1 MAPRLRPI
9 GLVRATFHLAE
20 EIPLGSG
27 HTLLTLGAFV
37 LLSTIL
43 VNFYGTSASA
53 GDAIGSGQDGIFL
66 TSITTS
72 FIEQAQGLAFD
83 SITDTMH
90 VGLSDITSLTSPL
103 SLGPEA
109 GEDSLQAFND
119 FDDLNGF
126 SIEREAGTSNRRYRA
141 EFVVSYVDMTDL
153 EKVLMSRTF
162 IKRLDIKT
170 WRTFPVSRE
179 SGVDTLRTSFV
190 MGYFHFD

>member
-1 MAPRLRPI
+1 M
-9 GLVRATFHLAE
+9 
-20 EIPLGSG
+20 GSG

-83 SITDTMH
+83 AVTDTMH
-90 VGLSDITSLTSPL
+90 VGLTGVSVLTSPL
-103 SLGPEA
+103 ALGPEA
-109 GEDSLQAFND
+109 GEDSLFEFDD
-119 FDDLNGF
+119 FDDFNGF
-126 SIEREAGTSNRRYRA
+126 SIEREAGTSNRRYRT
-141 EFVVSYVDMTDL
+141 EFTVSYVDMTDL
-153 EKVLMSRTF
+153 EKVLLSRTF
-162 IKRLDIKT
+162 VKRLDIKT
-170 WRTFPVSRE
+170 WRTFPVNRE
-179 SGVDTLRTSFV
+179 GGVDTLRSSFV

>member
-1 MAPRLRPI
+1 
-9 GLVRATFHLAE
+9 
-20 EIPLGSG
+20 LGSG

-66 TSITTS
+66 TTITTS

-83 SITDTMH
+83 AVTDTMH
-90 VGLSDITSLTSPL
+90 VGLSNVTSLTSPL
-103 SLGPEA
+103 YLGPEA
-109 GEDSLQAFND
+109 GEDSLYSFND
-119 FDDLNGF
+119 FDDFNGF

-141 EFVVSYVDMTDL
+141 EFTVSYVNPTDL
-153 EKVLMSRTF
+153 ETVSLSRTF
-162 IKRLDIKT
+162 VKRLDIKT

-179 SGVDTLRTSFV
+179 GGVDTLRSSFV

>member
-1 MAPRLRPI
+1 
-9 GLVRATFHLAE
+9 
-20 EIPLGSG
+20 LGSG
-27 HTLLTLGAFV
+27 HTLLTVGAFV

-83 SITDTMH
+83 AVTDTMH
-90 VGLSDITSLTSPL
+90 VGLTGVSALTSPL

-109 GEDSLQAFND
+109 GEDSLYKFDD
-119 FDDLNGF
+119 FDDFNGF

-141 EFVVSYVDMTDL
+141 EFKVSYVDVTNL
-153 EKVLMSRTF
+153 ETVLLSRTF
-162 IKRLDIKT
+162 VKRLDIKT
-170 WRTFPVSRE
+170 WRTFPVSRQ
-179 SGVDTLRTSFV
+179 SAVDTLRTSFV

>member
-1 MAPRLRPI
+1 M
-9 GLVRATFHLAE
+9 
-20 EIPLGSG
+20 GSG

-83 SITDTMH
+83 AITDTMH
-90 VGLSDITSLTSPL
+90 LGLSTVTSLTSPL
-103 SLGPEA
+103 HLGPEA
-109 GEDSLQAFND
+109 GEDSLLTFND
-119 FDDLNGF
+119 FDDFNGF

-141 EFVVSYVDMTDL
+141 EFTVSYVNATDL
-153 EKVLMSRTF
+153 ETSTLSRTF

-179 SGVDTLRTSFV
+179 GGVDTLRSSFV

>member
-1 MAPRLRPI
+1 
-9 GLVRATFHLAE
+9 
-20 EIPLGSG
+20 LGSG

-66 TSITTS
+66 TTITTS

-90 VGLSDITSLTSPL
+90 VGLSDVTSLTSPL
-103 SLGPEA
+103 HLGPEA
-109 GEDSLQAFND
+109 GEDSLIQFND
-119 FDDLNGF
+119 FDDFNGY
-126 SIEREAGTSNRRYRA
+126 SIEKEAGTSNRRYKT
-141 EFVVSYVDMTDL
+141 EFAVSYVDMTDL
-153 EKVLMSRTF
+153 EKSVLSRTF

-179 SGVDTLRTSFV
+179 SGVDTLRSSFV

>member
-1 MAPRLRPI
+1 
-9 GLVRATFHLAE
+9 
-20 EIPLGSG
+20 
-27 HTLLTLGAFV
+27 LLTLGAFV

-90 VGLSDITSLTSPL
+90 VGLSDITALTSPL
-103 SLGPEA
+103 NLGPEA

-126 SIEREAGTSNRRYRA
+126 SVEKEAGTSNRRYRV
-141 EFVVSYVDMTDL
+141 EFAVSYVDMTDL
-153 EKVLMSRTF
+153 EKVLMTRTF
-162 IKRLDIKT
+162 IKRLDMKT

-179 SGVDTLRTSFV
+179 SGVDTLRTSFI